1 MTVLCIGHASYDI
14 TLPVDKYPRENTKYR
29 LVDKYECGGGPAS
42 NAAYLLGKWKV
53 KTYFQGVAGDDVYG
67 RRLKNEFRD
76 IGVHVD
82 FFELTEKEDTSLSFI
97 LINKENAS
105 RTLFNIGKKEVHP
118 SRFNYGFKPDIILID
133 GNHYE
138 ASKKAF
144 EMFPEAIKVID
155 AGRITEEL
163 LELCSYVDYLICS
176 KGFAE
181 TVTKTRI
188 NFKEPSTLKEV
199 FNALEEKYPDKKI
212 VITLE
217 ENGCLYKI
225 DGKIKLM
232 KGLKVKALDTTG
244 AGDIFHGAFVYALC
258 KKFDYE
264 KSITIANI
272 TAGLSVTK
280 IGGRFSIPSIK
291 EVMDIY
297 EKNK

>member
-1 MTVLCIGHASYDI
+1 MKVLCIGHASYDI

-29 LVDKYECGGGPAS
+29 LEEKFECGGGPAS
-42 NAAYLLGKWKV
+42 NAAYLLGKWKIN
-53 KTYFQGVAGDDVYG
+53 TYFQSVAGDDVFG
-67 RRLKNEFRD
+67 RRLKNEFKN
-76 IGVHVD
+76 VNVNVD
-82 FFELTEKEDTSLSFI
+82 FFELTEKEDTSISFI

-118 SRFNYGFKPDIILID
+118 SRFNYDFKPDIILID

-155 AGRITEEL
+155 AGRITDEL
-163 LELCSYVDYLICS
+163 LELCEYVDYLICS

-188 NFKEPSTLKEV
+188 NYKEPHSLKEV
-199 FNALEEKYPDKKI
+199 YNSLEEKYPNKKI
-212 VITLE
+212 IITLE
-217 ENGCLYKI
+217 ENGCLYKSK
-225 DGKIKLM
+225 DKIKLM
-232 KGLKVKALDTTG
+232 KALKVKALDTTG

-264 KSITIANI
+264 KCIKIANI

-280 IGGRFSIPSIK
+280 IGGRFSIPSKK
-291 EVMDIY
+291 EVMSIY